1 MNLAANQMQ
10 DMEQNRPRR
19 RRKAKKSYQN
29 IISGLINR
37 LRQSPIAWNAVLIA
51 LTILAI
57 IIVSSIAMN
66 IITRHGTHRSV
77 PDFMGVKITDVEQVA
92 KKQGFKI
99 VIVDSLFVPAY
110 EGGIVLDQLPKK
122 GAEVKAGRKVYVT
135 INSFRQKMVKVPYVA
150 GRSLRQAKNM
160 LEVAGLGIEKLV
172 YEEDIATNYV
182 LAELVNGKELSEQS
196 NVELEMGEGVVL
208 KVGVEPE
215 NNTTIVPKTIG
226 QGLNAAKSRLW
237 EQGLNVGKINFDE
250 GINLL
255 NQKNARVYK
264 QSINHNASVEL
275 GSAVDMWL
283 TLDEQVVK
291 KGSAASDKRANELE
305 KERLEAEQALQDSLE
320 QAERGQ
326 RIDLMNA
333 LQQSSQ
339 QNQTITETSEDEFF

>member
-1 MNLAANQMQ
+1 
-10 DMEQNRPRR
+10 MEQQNRPRR
-19 RRKAKKSYQN
+19 GRKPKSQYAGTASTLLRKIRR
-29 IISGLINR
+29 
-37 LRQSPIAWNAVLIA
+37 SPLMWNAVLIV
-51 LTILAI
+51 LTFFAI
-57 IIVSSIAMN
+57 MVVWSVAMN
-66 IITRHGTHRSV
+66 IITRHGSHRTV
-77 PDFMGVKITDVEQVA
+77 PDYMGVKITDVQQAA
-92 KKQGFKI
+92 KKGGFKI

-110 EGGIVLDQLPKK
+110 EGGIVLDQLPK
-122 GAEVKAGRKVYVT
+122 GGVEVKAGRKVYVT

-182 LAELVNGKELSEQS
+182 LAELVEGKELSEQS
-196 NVELEMGEGVVL
+196 NVEIEIGEGVVL

-215 NNTTIVPKTIG
+215 KNTTIVPKAIG
-226 QGLNAAKSRLW
+226 QGLSAAKSRLW
-237 EQGLNVGKINFDE
+237 EQGLNVGKVKFDE
-250 GINLL
+250 GVNLL

-264 QSINHNASVEL
+264 QSVNHNASVEL
-275 GSAVDMWL
+275 GTAVDLWL
-283 TLDEQVVK
+283 TLDEEAVK
-291 KGSAASDKRANELE
+291 KSSTASDKRANELE

-320 QAERGQ
+320 QVERGQ

>member
-1 MNLAANQMQ
+1 
-10 DMEQNRPRR
+10 MEQQNRPRR
-19 RRKAKKSYQN
+19 GRKPKSQYAGTASTLLRKIRR
-29 IISGLINR
+29 
-37 LRQSPIAWNAVLIA
+37 SPLMWNAVLIV
-51 LTILAI
+51 LTFFAI
-57 IIVSSIAMN
+57 MVVWSVAMN
-66 IITRHGTHRSV
+66 IITRHGSHRTV
-77 PDFMGVKITDVEQVA
+77 PGYMGVKITDVQQAA
-92 KKQGFKI
+92 KKGGFKI

-110 EGGIVLDQLPKK
+110 EGGIVLDQLPK
-122 GAEVKAGRKVYVT
+122 GGVEVKAGRKVYVT

-182 LAELVNGKELSEQS
+182 LAELVEGKELSEQS
-196 NVELEMGEGVVL
+196 NVEIEIGEGVVL

-215 NNTTIVPKTIG
+215 KNTTIVPKAIG
-226 QGLNAAKSRLW
+226 QGLSAAKSRLW
-237 EQGLNVGKINFDE
+237 EQGLNVGKVKFDE
-250 GINLL
+250 GVNLL

-264 QSINHNASVEL
+264 QSVNHNASVEL
-275 GSAVDMWL
+275 GTAVDLWL
-283 TLDEQVVK
+283 TLDEEAVK
-291 KGSAASDKRANELE
+291 KSSTASDKRANELE

-320 QAERGQ
+320 QVERGQ

>member
-1 MNLAANQMQ
+1 MQ
-10 DMEQNRPRR
+10 QQNRPRR
-19 RRKAKKSYQN
+19 SRKSKSGYAGYVN
-29 IISGLINR
+29 DLIVKIR
-37 LRQSPIAWNAVLIA
+37 KSPIAWNAVLIA
-51 LTILAI
+51 LTIIAI
-57 IIVSSIAMN
+57 IIVWSIAMN
-66 IITRHGTHRSV
+66 IITRHGTHREV

-92 KKQGFKI
+92 KKRGFKI

-110 EGGIVLDQLPKK
+110 EGGIVLDQLPKG

-172 YEEDIATNYV
+172 YEEDLATNYV

-196 NVELEMGEGVVL
+196 NVELEIGEGVIL
-208 KVGVEPE
+208 KVGVQPE
-215 NNTTIVPKTIG
+215 NNRTIVPKAIG
-226 QGLNAAKSRLW
+226 QSLSAAKSRLW
-237 EQGLNVGKINFDE
+237 EQGLNVGKVNFDE

-275 GSAVDMWL
+275 GSTVDLWL
-283 TLDEQVVK
+283 TLNEEAVK
-291 KGSAASDKRANELE
+291 KSSTASDKRANELE

-333 LQQSSQ
+333 LQQSKEQS
-339 QNQTITETSEDEFF
+339 QTITETSEDEFF

>member
-1 MNLAANQMQ
+1 
-10 DMEQNRPRR
+10 MEQQNRPRR
-19 RRKAKKSYQN
+19 GRKPKSQYAGTASNLVKKIRR
-29 IISGLINR
+29 
-37 LRQSPIAWNAVLIA
+37 SPLMWNAVLIV
-51 LTILAI
+51 LTFFAI
-57 IIVSSIAMN
+57 MVVWSVAMN
-66 IITRHGTHRSV
+66 IITRHGSHRTV
-77 PDFMGVKITDVEQVA
+77 PDYMGVKITDVQQAA
-92 KKQGFKI
+92 KKGGFKI

-110 EGGIVLDQLPKK
+110 EGGIVLDQLPK
-122 GAEVKAGRKVYVT
+122 GGVEVKAGRKVYVT

-182 LAELVNGKELSEQS
+182 LAELVEGKELSEQS
-196 NVELEMGEGVVL
+196 NVEIEIGEGVVL

-215 NNTTIVPKTIG
+215 KNTTIVPKAIG
-226 QGLNAAKSRLW
+226 QGLSAAKSRLW
-237 EQGLNVGKINFDE
+237 EQGLNVGKVKFDE
-250 GINLL
+250 GVNLL

-264 QSINHNASVEL
+264 QSVNHNASVEL
-275 GSAVDMWL
+275 GTAVDLWL
-283 TLDEQVVK
+283 TLDEEAVK
-291 KGSAASDKRANELE
+291 KSSTASDKRANELE

-320 QAERGQ
+320 QVERGQ

>member
-1 MNLAANQMQ
+1 
-10 DMEQNRPRR
+10 MEQQNRPRR
-19 RRKAKKSYQN
+19 GCKPKSQYAGTASTLVKKIRR
-29 IISGLINR
+29 
-37 LRQSPIAWNAVLIA
+37 SPLMWNAVLIV
-51 LTILAI
+51 LTFFAI
-57 IIVSSIAMN
+57 MVVWSVAMN
-66 IITRHGTHRSV
+66 IITRHGSHRTV
-77 PDFMGVKITDVEQVA
+77 PDYMGVKITDVQQAA
-92 KKQGFKI
+92 KKGGFKI

-110 EGGIVLDQLPKK
+110 EGGIVLDQLPK
-122 GAEVKAGRKVYVT
+122 GGVEVKAGRKVYVT

-182 LAELVNGKELSEQS
+182 LAELVEGKELSEQS
-196 NVELEMGEGVVL
+196 NVEIEIGEGVVL

-215 NNTTIVPKTIG
+215 KNTTIVPKAIG
-226 QGLNAAKSRLW
+226 QGLSAAKSRLW
-237 EQGLNVGKINFDE
+237 EQGLNVGKVKFDE
-250 GINLL
+250 GVNLL

-264 QSINHNASVEL
+264 QSVNHNASVEL
-275 GSAVDMWL
+275 GTAVDLWL
-283 TLDEQVVK
+283 TLDEEAVK
-291 KGSAASDKRANELE
+291 KSSTASDKRANELE

-320 QAERGQ
+320 QVERGQ

>member
-1 MNLAANQMQ
+1 
-10 DMEQNRPRR
+10 MEQQNRPRR
-19 RRKAKKSYQN
+19 GRKPKSQYAGSASSLVKKIRR
-29 IISGLINR
+29 
-37 LRQSPIAWNAVLIA
+37 SPLMWNAVLIV
-51 LTILAI
+51 LTFFAI
-57 IIVSSIAMN
+57 MVVWSVAMN
-66 IITRHGTHRSV
+66 IITRHGSHRTV
-77 PDFMGVKITDVEQVA
+77 PDYMGVKITDVQQAA
-92 KKQGFKI
+92 KKGGFKI

-110 EGGIVLDQLPKK
+110 EGGIVLDQLPK
-122 GAEVKAGRKVYVT
+122 GGVEVKAGRKVYVT

-182 LAELVNGKELSEQS
+182 LAELVEGKELSEQS
-196 NVELEMGEGVVL
+196 NVEIEIGEGVVL

-215 NNTTIVPKTIG
+215 KNTTIVPKAIG
-226 QGLNAAKSRLW
+226 QGLSAAKSRLW
-237 EQGLNVGKINFDE
+237 EQGLNVGKVKFDE
-250 GINLL
+250 GVNLL

-264 QSINHNASVEL
+264 QSVNHNASVEL
-275 GSAVDMWL
+275 GTAVDLWL
-283 TLDEQVVK
+283 TLDEEAVK
-291 KGSAASDKRANELE
+291 KSSTASDKRANELE

-320 QAERGQ
+320 QVERGQ

>member
-1 MNLAANQMQ
+1 
-10 DMEQNRPRR
+10 MEQQNRPRR
-19 RRKAKKSYQN
+19 GRKPKSQYAGTASTLVKKIRR
-29 IISGLINR
+29 
-37 LRQSPIAWNAVLIA
+37 SPLMWNAVLIV
-51 LTILAI
+51 LTFFAI
-57 IIVSSIAMN
+57 MVVWSVAMN
-66 IITRHGTHRSV
+66 IITRHGSHRTV
-77 PDFMGVKITDVEQVA
+77 PDYMGVKITDVQQAA
-92 KKQGFKI
+92 KKGGFKI

-110 EGGIVLDQLPKK
+110 EGGIVLDQLPK
-122 GAEVKAGRKVYVT
+122 GGVEVKAGRKVYVT

-182 LAELVNGKELSEQS
+182 LAELVEGKELSEQS
-196 NVELEMGEGVVL
+196 NVEIEIGEGVVL

-215 NNTTIVPKTIG
+215 KNTTIVPKAIG
-226 QGLNAAKSRLW
+226 QGLSAAKSRLW
-237 EQGLNVGKINFDE
+237 EQGLNVGKVKFDE
-250 GINLL
+250 GVNLL

-264 QSINHNASVEL
+264 QSVNHNASVEL
-275 GSAVDMWL
+275 GTAVDLWL
-283 TLDEQVVK
+283 TLDEEAVK
-291 KGSAASDKRANELE
+291 KSSTASDKRANELE

-320 QAERGQ
+320 QVERGQ